1 MGVEGGHVNW
11 LREAVESFTNFS
23 LCSGG
28 ASSQRALGRLRFR
41 LPFACNAR
49 IRYRASCSIDVS
61 FIVPDEQGSRDG
73 SEFVVKFILSE
84 IDQKGR
90 RAANEDLRGS
100 PNHSHSGSFVGATVA
115 QSRFLVAL

>member
-1 MGVEGGHVNW
+1 MG
-11 LREAVESFTNFS
+11 EAVESFTNFA

-49 IRYRASCSIDVS
+49 VRYRASCSIDVS
-61 FIVPDEQGSRDG
+61 FIAPDEQGSQEG

-84 IDQKGR
+84 IEQKGR
-90 RAANEDLRGS
+90 RSANEDLRGS
-100 PNHSHSGSFVGATVA
+100 PNHSHSGSFNNNNNSNNNDSNNVA
-115 QSRFLVAL
+115 